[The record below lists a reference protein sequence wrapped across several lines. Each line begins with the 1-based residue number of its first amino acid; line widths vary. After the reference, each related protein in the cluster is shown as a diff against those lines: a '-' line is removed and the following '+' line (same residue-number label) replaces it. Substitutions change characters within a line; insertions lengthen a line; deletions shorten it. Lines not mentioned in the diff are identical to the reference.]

1 MKLFIRKIITIG
13 NNVKISQLSLLVSFI
28 IFTCGFLVTRLAFFY
43 YYNIHN
49 FSVDYLSYFTIVD
62 QLDRGMLPNLSI
74 RTPGYPLFLKLVFTF
89 VSKNSA
95 VVVVQN
101 SITFAVSLFFI
112 YVIYKKYKSICLF
125 AAIALIAFVSSSVHL
140 KNDTT
145 LLAES
150 LYVNA
155 MLLFFALLILAIRY
169 NSILLWILCSV
180 DMAYAILLRP
190 VGIILIIHY
199 LMILFFL
206 FRKLARCLRL

>member
-1 MKLFIRKIITIG
+1 MKVFIRKIITIG

-28 IFTCGFLVTRLAFFY
+28 IFTSAFLVTRLAFFY

-112 YVIYKKYKSICLF
+112 YVIYKKYKSLCLF

-140 KNDTT
+140 KHDTT

-155 MLLFFALLILAIRY
+155 M
-169 NSILLWILCSV
+169 
-180 DMAYAILLRP
+180 
-190 VGIILIIHY
+190 H
-199 LMILFFL
+199 
-206 FRKLARCLRL
+206 